1 MSGHVIYESRLEL
14 TRLLYAD
21 FDRATEA
28 VLAQPFLLSARVDG
42 RRARYAISRE
52 QFRDLHHGQRLSFTE
67 IGQRTGYSRTA
78 ISDLARAYE
87 IPTSIYRDGKQLKA
101 PANVEG

>member
-1 MSGHVIYESRLEL
+1 MADVPLAPRSAALLGDLLVSG
-14 TRLLYAD
+14 
-21 FDRATEA
+21 
-28 VLAQPFLLSARVDG
+28 ARP

-67 IGQRTGYSRTA
+67 IGQRTGYSRTT

-87 IPTSIYRDGKQLKA
+87 IPTSIYRDGKQFKA